1 MIGTKYLSEV
11 VSLDTLAKDKLN
23 IVKAPT
29 GSGKTYFALTAIPAT
44 LTDAAHK
51 VVYLIDTIN
60 GREQILKNYNARP
73 IYRYWEVEVNGEA
86 LSFDDDDRI
95 VIITYAKFGVL
106 MAKYPNFHEQFE
118 YIICDE
124 LHSLINFQGFGEY
137 RPNLHTIAKDGIEK
151 AVLNG
156 HTKVIALSA
165 TPDRIKREFEA
176 PTFDVPIDDSDLIQY
191 ETKQVIPYTN
201 LDYLLTALDPMET
214 GICYVSRITTMKIV
228 EENARWEGLNPISI
242 WSIRNSDHPLS
253 EEQMRVRKHIL
264 DNFEIPA
271 EYNLLIINA
280 SSETSLKIKS
290 PVDYVIVHSNE
301 AETQIQVRG
310 RVNSDL
316 SCLYLPNDDPTALTV
331 PDDFLNRP
339 LFKEDTDKL
348 CEILNQRNECGRR
361 YSWRK
366 PLKEQ
371 LIECGYSITEG
382 RKNYRRFSLI
392 TQHD

>member
-1 MIGTKYLSEV
+1 MIGSKYLSEV
-11 VSLDTLAKDKLN
+11 VSLDMLTKDKLN

-29 GSGKTYFALTAIPAT
+29 GSGKTYFALTAIPAS

-86 LSFDDDDRI
+86 LSFENDDSI

-106 MAKYPNFHEQFE
+106 LEKYPDFHEQFE

-124 LHSLINFQGFGEY
+124 LHSLINFQYFGER
-137 RPNLHTIAKDGIEK
+137 RPNLHTVAKEGIER
-151 AVLNG
+151 AVRNS

-165 TPDRIKREFEA
+165 TPERIKREFEA

-201 LDYLLTALDPMET
+201 LNYLLTVLDPMET
-214 GICYVSRITTMKIV
+214 GICYVSRITTMKTV
-228 EENARWEGLNPISI
+228 EENARREGLNPISI
-242 WSIRNSDHPLS
+242 WSVRNNAHPLS
-253 EEQMRVRKHIL
+253 EEQLKVRKHIL

-290 PVDYVIVHSNE
+290 SVDYVIVHSNE

-316 SCLYLPNDDPTALTV
+316 SCLYLPNNDPTALTV
-331 PDDFLNRP
+331 PESFLNRP
-339 LFKEDTDKL
+339 LFREDTDEL

-361 YSWRK
+361 FAWRR

-371 LIECGYSITEG
+371 LIECGYSIAEG
-382 RKNYRRFSLI
+382 RRSNRRYHLV
-392 TQHD
+392 TQLD

>member
-1 MIGTKYLSEV
+1 MIGSKYLSEV
-11 VSLDTLAKDKLN
+11 VSLDMLAKDKLN

-44 LTDAAHK
+44 LNDVAHK
-51 VVYLIDTIN
+51 IVYLIDTIN

-86 LSFDDDDRI
+86 LNFEGDDRI

-106 MAKYPNFHEQFE
+106 MEKYPDFHEQFE

-124 LHSLINFQGFGEY
+124 LHSLINFQYFGEY
-137 RPNLHTIAKDGIEK
+137 QPNLHTIAKRGIEK
-151 AVLNG
+151 AVLNS
-156 HTKVIALSA
+156 HTKVVALSA

-176 PTFDVPIDDSDLIQY
+176 PTFEVPIDDAELIHY
-191 ETKQVIPYTN
+191 ETRQSIPYIS
-201 LDYLLTALDPMET
+201 LPYLLTTLDPMET
-214 GICYVSRITTMKIV
+214 GICYVSRISTMKTV
-228 EENARWEGLNPISI
+228 EAHARQEGLNPISI
-242 WSIRNSDHPLS
+242 WSIRNCDHPLS

-316 SCLYLPNDDPTALTV
+316 PRLYLPNNDPTALTV

-339 LFKEDTDKL
+339 LFREDTDKL
-348 CEILNQRNECGRR
+348 CEILNQRNVSGRR
-361 YSWRK
+361 YAWRR

-371 LIECGYSITEG
+371 LIECGYSIAEG
-382 RKNYRRFSLI
+382 RKESRRYYLI
-392 TQHD
+392 TQPE

>member
-1 MIGTKYLSEV
+1 MIGSKYLSEV
-11 VSLDTLAKDKLN
+11 VSLDMLAKDKLN

-44 LTDAAHK
+44 LTDASHK

-60 GREQILKNYNARP
+60 GKAQILKNYNARP
-73 IYRYWEVEVNGEA
+73 IYRYWEAEVNGDA
-86 LSFDDDDRI
+86 LNFEDDDRVI
-95 VIITYAKFGVL
+95 IITYAKFGVL
-106 MAKYPNFHEQFE
+106 MEKYPDFHEQFE

-124 LHSLINFQGFGEY
+124 LHSLIKFQYFGEC
-137 RPNLHTIAKDGIEK
+137 RPNHHTIAKDGIEK
-151 AVLNG
+151 AVRNG

-201 LDYLLTALDPMET
+201 LNYLLTTLDPMET
-214 GICYVSRITTMKIV
+214 GICYVSRISMMKTV
-228 EENARWEGLNPISI
+228 EENARQEGLHPISI
-242 WSIRNSDHPLS
+242 WSIRNCAYPLS
-253 EEQMRVRKHIL
+253 EEQMRVRQHIL

-271 EYNLLIINA
+271 EYHLLIINA

-290 PVDYVIVHSNE
+290 SVDYVIVHSNE
-301 AETQIQVRG
+301 EETQIQVRG

-316 SCLYLPNDDPTALTV
+316 PCLYLPNNDPTALTV

-339 LFKEDTDKL
+339 LFREDTDKL

-361 YSWRK
+361 YAWRR

-371 LIECGYSITEG
+371 LIECGYSIADG
-382 RKNYRRFSLI
+382 RKNNRRYSLI
-392 TQHD
+392 TQFE